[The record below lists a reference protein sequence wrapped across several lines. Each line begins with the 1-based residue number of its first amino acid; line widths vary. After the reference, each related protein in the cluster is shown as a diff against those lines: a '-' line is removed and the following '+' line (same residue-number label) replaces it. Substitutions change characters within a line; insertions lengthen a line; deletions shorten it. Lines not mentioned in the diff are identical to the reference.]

1 MGTVC
6 STDDAGP
13 PHLGMSANN
22 PYATGG
28 GGGMRLQYVTVIMF
42 VDQSNG
48 LHSFLAE
55 VSIIQ

>member
-22 PYATGG
+22 PYATGGG

-55 VSIIQ
+55 VS